1 MITQLLRISTT
12 PIKYELEIER
22 ARLEIDQDF
31 MPSSNMETELPKL
44 DVKTRNAQVKLNTYE
59 ARKSL
64 GYHNTT
70 DWYRMN
76 AEAGMESISK
86 TTRAYVEIGNDMS
99 RIDEG
104 ITIADI
110 FARKILGEEPILFQA
125 FLPNT
130 GADISWIPFE
140 IDTRFQKGEISL
152 DWETMRN
159 IMNYVPGSVR
169 MIILQQ
175 PSIQIEYLG
184 GRFYFPPSADPEYS
198 GQEE

>member
-22 ARLEIDQDF
+22 ARLEIEQDF
-31 MPSSNMETELPKL
+31 MPSSNMETKLPKL
-44 DVKTRNAQVKLNTYE
+44 NVKTRNTQVMLNTYE

-64 GYHNTT
+64 GYQNST

-86 TTRAYVEIGNDMS
+86 TTRTYVEIGNDMS

-110 FARKILGEEPILFQA
+110 FARKVLGEEPILFQA
-125 FLPNT
+125 FLPST
-130 GADISWIPFE
+130 GAEISWIPFE
-140 IDTRFQKGEISL
+140 IDTRFQKGEVSL

-169 MIILQQ
+169 MVILQQ

-184 GRFYFPPSADPEYS
+184 GRFYFPPSADPDYS
-198 GQEE
+198 E